1 MENKR
6 FIQNI
11 QDKLVSSIKQVQE
24 QSSQINFKEKQELID
39 TRFQDSF
46 NEIVSVIE
54 DMTHGRVD
62 YSYTNRILSQV
73 EDEFGNTKSAIA
85 RSLQRERENVEDNFD
100 INGMLNNLVSNFG
113 NELEEITALEN
124 EDISQTG
131 ISQNL
136 SKIQGNLDDSRED
149 AYKSARS
156 KFNYEVEDTIMTELK
171 HRLNSILNRSGMQ
184 MSVDIDELQYHVNR
198 ILSSKLLEPIL
209 DGSNE
214 IDMQTLKQAGI
225 DEDTILSEVYD
236 EISKEI
242 NGQEKEVSEEEKQ
255 LEDPSDS
262 FQKELMGEVKT
273 NAEMFRESSV
283 VEESQERTTTREDL
297 EAMFK

>member
-6 FIQNI
+6 FIQDI

-24 QSSQINFKEKQELID
+24 QSTDINFKEKQELID
-39 TRFQDSF
+39 TRFKDSF

-62 YSYTNRILSQV
+62 YSYTNRILSQL

-85 RSLQRERENVEDNFD
+85 RSLQRERENIDDNFD

-113 NELEEITALEN
+113 NELEEITTLEN

-149 AYKSARS
+149 AYKSARG

-184 MSVDIDELQYHVNR
+184 MSVDMDELQYHVNR

-242 NGQEKEVSEEEKQ
+242 RGQEKEESQIEA
-255 LEDPSDS
+255 EDPSDS
-262 FQKELMGEVKT
+262 FQKELMGDVKT

-283 VEESQERTTTREDL
+283 VEEPQERTTTREDL